1 MQATSILLIGSL
13 ASFSVILLVLY
24 LKKLQESVAL
34 RNSYNTLRT
43 FVKNV
48 SFKTSIDLIKYV
60 SESFF
65 SMTGEDIY
73 VLYRNIYMAPEY
85 VQVYKNGKFVGQVR
99 EQAIENDLA
108 DLQHIVINSSVSI
121 YTEHPQ
127 FFKDT
132 MYLLDTLF
140 TAAMNYDELY
150 SKSGID
156 ALTGLHNRAAFEA
169 YKNEVYPFLVQSGS
183 VSFIMFDVDKFKEFN
198 DTFGH
203 DVGDIVLKRVAG
215 AISKSIKKTDFAF
228 RFGGDEMGVII
239 KGNAKT
245 AKEVAERIRSE
256 LRRHSD
262 YKITLSIGIAEAEE
276 NEDFAHL
283 QGRADAA
290 LYASKD
296 KGRDA
301 VSVAG
306 EKS

>member
-24 LKKLQESVAL
+24 LKKLQEGVAL

-73 VLYRNIYMAPEY
+73 ILYRNIYMAPEY

-183 VSFIMFDVDKFKEFN
+183 VSFIMFDVDNFKEFN
-198 DTFGH
+198 DKFGH

-239 KGNAKT
+239 KGSAKT
-245 AKEVAERIRSE
+245 AKEVAGRIRSE
-256 LRRHSD
+256 LKRHTD
-262 YKITLSIGIAEAEE
+262 YRITLSIGIAEAEE

-290 LYASKD
+290 LYISKG

-306 EKS
+306 EEV

>member
-1 MQATSILLIGSL
+1 MQVTSILLIGSL
-13 ASFSVILLVLY
+13 ASCSVIFLALY
-24 LKKLQESVAL
+24 LKELQKNAVL
-34 RNSYNTLRT
+34 RNSYTTLRT

-65 SMTGEDIY
+65 SMAGEDIY

-85 VQVYKNGKFVGQVR
+85 VQLFKNGKFVGQIR
-99 EQAIENDLA
+99 EQAVENDLA
-108 DLQHIVINSSVSI
+108 NLQHIVINNSVSI

-169 YKNEVYPFLVQSGS
+169 YKKEVYPFLVQSGS

-215 AISKSIKKTDFAF
+215 AISKSIKRTDFAF

-239 KGNAKT
+239 KGDAKT

-256 LRRHSD
+256 LKRHSD
-262 YKITLSIGIAEAEE
+262 YRITLSIGIAEAKDKESFE
-276 NEDFAHL
+276 HL

-290 LYASKD
+290 LYESKN

-301 VSVAG
+301 VTVAG
-306 EKS
+306 EKV

>member
-1 MQATSILLIGSL
+1 MQVTLILLIGSL
-13 ASFSVILLVLY
+13 GIFSFILLILY
-24 LKKLQESVAL
+24 LKKHQENITL
-34 RNSYNTLRT
+34 RDSYNTLRT

-65 SMTGEDIY
+65 SMASEDIY

-85 VQVYKNGKFVGQVR
+85 VQLYKNGKFIGQIKK
-99 EQAIENDLA
+99 QSIENDLSN
-108 DLQHIVINSSVSI
+108 LQHIIINSSVSI

-140 TAAMNYDELY
+140 NAAMNYDELY

-183 VSFIMFDVDKFKEFN
+183 VSYTMFDVDKFKEFN

-203 DVGDIVLKRVAG
+203 DVGDIVLKRVAN
-215 AISKSIKKTDFAF
+215 AIVKSIKKTDFAF

-239 KGNAKT
+239 KGNTIT
-245 AKEVAERIRSE
+245 AKEVAERIREE
-256 LRRHSD
+256 LKKHTD
-262 YKITLSIGIAEAEE
+262 YKITLSVGIADAKEGEFFE
-276 NEDFAHL
+276 HL

-290 LYASKD
+290 LYISKG

-306 EKS
+306 EEV